1 MAELLEQ
8 YGDTLVLWAAKNGTN
23 IVVAL
28 LILIIGNWV
37 AGRLADLL
45 RKAMELK
52 SLDQLLINFLR
63 GVAYYLF
70 MATVLIAA
78 ASQVGIDTTSFIAI
92 LGTAGLAIGLAMK
105 DNLGNFSSGVML
117 VLFRPFTFGDFV
129 QVAGVS
135 GSVVSINL
143 FNTVLKSPDNQRIII
158 PNSLI
163 MGQVITNVTGNDTR
177 RIDLTLGIGYGDD
190 TAKAREVI
198 TAVLDAEPKILKDP
212 AYTVALAE
220 LADSS
225 VNFVIRP
232 WVKTSDYWDVRF
244 RLTEAL
250 KLALDAN
257 GISIPYPQREVHI
270 HQHGAVKAA
279 E

>member
-1 MAELLEQ
+1 M
-8 YGDTLVLWAAKNGTN
+8 
-23 IVVAL
+23 
-28 LILIIGNWV
+28 
-37 AGRLADLL
+37 
-45 RKAMELK
+45 
-52 SLDQLLINFLR
+52 
-63 GVAYYLF
+63 
-70 MATVLIAA
+70 
-78 ASQVGIDTTSFIAI
+78 
-92 LGTAGLAIGLAMK
+92 
-105 DNLGNFSSGVML
+105 
-117 VLFRPFTFGDFV
+117 
-129 QVAGVS
+129 
-135 GSVVSINL
+135 
-143 FNTVLKSPDNQRIII
+143 
-158 PNSLI
+158 
-163 MGQVITNVTGNDTR
+163 
-177 RIDLTLGIGYGDD
+177 
-190 TAKAREVI
+190 
-198 TAVLDAEPKILKDP
+198 LDAEPKILKDP